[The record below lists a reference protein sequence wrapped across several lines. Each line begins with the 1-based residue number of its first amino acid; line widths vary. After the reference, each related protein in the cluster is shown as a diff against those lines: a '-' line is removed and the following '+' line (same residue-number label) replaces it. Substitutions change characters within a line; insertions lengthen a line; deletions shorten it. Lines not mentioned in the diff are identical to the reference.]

1 MFWALHWFKFS
12 YDVNFVCTLLLGL
25 IKTYKK
31 VKYALRCHTEKKAIR
46 TLLPTLAGI
55 DHWKEVSNL
64 HYKFFYI
71 LQQGPFYRKT
81 CTLLSIPHGLIS
93 SYTLRYIIYLYAAY
107 LIELKCLSISNFN
120 LSYWYLLTIFMIHHY
135 KLSFK
140 PDVRSL
146 FYCTTLVNK
155 VLLLYFSYFAFLF
168 IGKSRLGIKEWK
180 NRKSL
185 KFSEFRV
192 NYFATSFKFV
202 MAYSW
207 SVHIGMFYF
216 YIEF

>member
-1 MFWALHWFKFS
+1 
-12 YDVNFVCTLLLGL
+12 
-25 IKTYKK
+25 
-31 VKYALRCHTEKKAIR
+31 
-46 TLLPTLAGI
+46 
-55 DHWKEVSNL
+55 
-64 HYKFFYI
+64 
-71 LQQGPFYRKT
+71 
-81 CTLLSIPHGLIS
+81 
-93 SYTLRYIIYLYAAY
+93 
-107 LIELKCLSISNFN
+107 
-120 LSYWYLLTIFMIHHY
+120 MIHHY

-202 MAYSW
+202 MAYS
-207 SVHIGMFYF
+207 
-216 YIEF
+216 